1 MINNKYI
8 KVCGMTDG
16 ENIRAVE
23 ALGVD
28 LIGFIFYPGSPRCV
42 RQTPSYLPRRAKR
55 VGVFVDA
62 SRDEILRCHD
72 TYRFDYVQ
80 LHGDESPGFCARLRE
95 QEGLKVIKAFGIA
108 EEAVRLTVAGY
119 EGACDLFLFDTKT
132 PGHGGS
138 GKRFDWSIMDDYE
151 EKTRFLLS
159 GGIGM
164 DTVETLHDFIYPF
177 LAGFDLNSRFETAPG
192 IKDPEL
198 LEIFLENLQR

>member
-1 MINNKYI
+1 MINNKLV
-8 KVCGMTDG
+8 KVCGMTEG

-28 LIGFIFYPGSPRCV
+28 LIGFIFYPGSPRFV
-42 RQTPSYLPRRAKR
+42 REVPSYLPAKAGR

-62 SRDEILRCHD
+62 TRKEILRRHD
-72 TYRFDYVQ
+72 TYRFDYIQ
-80 LHGDESPGFCARLRE
+80 LHGSESPEFCAALRE
-95 QEGLKVIKAFGIA
+95 RDGLRVIKAFGIA
-108 EEAVRLTVAGY
+108 EESVRNTVAGY
-119 EGACDLFLFDTKT
+119 EGACDLFLFDTRT

-138 GKRFDWSIMDDYE
+138 GQRFDWSIMDDYE

-159 GGIGM
+159 GGLGL

-192 IKDPEL
+192 IKDPDL
-198 LEIFLENLQR
+198 LEVFLENLQR

>member
-1 MINNKYI
+1 MINNKLV
-8 KVCGMTDG
+8 KVCGMTEG
-16 ENIRAVE
+16 ENIRAIE
-23 ALGVD
+23 SLGVD
-28 LIGFIFYPGSPRCV
+28 LIGFIFYPGSPRFV
-42 RQTPSYLPRRAKR
+42 REKPSYLPTRAGR

-62 SRDEILRCHD
+62 TREEILRRHGD
-72 TYRFDYVQ
+72 YRFDYIQ
-80 LHGDESPGFCARLRE
+80 LHGSESPEFCAQLRE
-95 QEGLKVIKAFGIA
+95 RDGLRVIKAFGIA
-108 EEAVRLTVAGY
+108 EESVRNTVAGY

-138 GKRFDWSIMDDYE
+138 GQRFDWSIMDDYE

-159 GGIGM
+159 GGLGL

-198 LEIFLENLQR
+198 MEVFLENLQR

>member
-1 MINNKYI
+1 MINGKLI

-23 ALGVD
+23 SLGVD

-42 RQTPSYLPRRAKR
+42 RQVPSYLPVRAKR
-55 VGVFVDA
+55 VGGFVDA
-62 SRDEILRCHD
+62 PRDEILRLHY
-72 TYRFDYVQ
+72 TYRFDYSQ
-80 LHGDESPGFCARLRE
+80 LHGDERPEFCAQLRE
-95 QEGLKVIKAFGIA
+95 QDGLKVIKAFGIA
-108 EEAVRLTVAGY
+108 EESVRLTVAGY
-119 EGACDLFLFDTKT
+119 EGACDLFLFDTNT

-138 GKRFDWSIMDDYE
+138 GQRFDWSIMDDYE

-159 GGIGM
+159 GGIGL
-164 DTVETLHDFIYPF
+164 DTVDMLHDFIYPF

-192 IKDPEL
+192 VKDPDL

>member
-42 RQTPSYLPRRAKR
+42 RETPSYLPRRAKR

-62 SRDEILRCHD
+62 SRDEILRRHD

-80 LHGDESPGFCARLRE
+80 LHGGESPEFCARLRE
-95 QEGLKVIKAFGIA
+95 QDGLKVIKAFGIA

-138 GKRFDWSIMDDYE
+138 GQRFDWSIMDDYE
-151 EKTRFLLS
+151 EKTRFILS
-159 GGIGM
+159 GGLGL

>member
-1 MINNKYI
+1 MINGKLI

-23 ALGVD
+23 SLGAD

-42 RQTPSYLPRRAKR
+42 RETPSYLPRRAKR

-62 SRDEILRCHD
+62 SRDEILRRHD
-72 TYRFDYVQ
+72 TYRFDYIQ
-80 LHGDESPGFCARLRE
+80 LHGDESPEFCAQLRE

-159 GGIGM
+159 GGIGL
-164 DTVETLHDFIYPF
+164 DTVDTLHDFIYPF

-192 IKDPEL
+192 LKDPDL

>member
-1 MINNKYI
+1 MINNKLV
-8 KVCGMTDG
+8 KVCGMTEG
-16 ENIRAVE
+16 ENIRDVE

-28 LIGFIFYPGSPRCV
+28 LIGFIFWPGSPRFV
-42 RQTPSYLPRRAKR
+42 REVPTYLPRKAGR

-62 SRDEILRCHD
+62 TREEILRRNE
-72 TYRFDYVQ
+72 TFGFTYVQ
-80 LHGDESPGFCARLRE
+80 LHGNESPEFCARLRE
-95 QEGLKVIKAFGIA
+95 QDGLRVIKAFGIA
-108 EEAVRLTVAGY
+108 DEDVRNTVVGY

-138 GKRFDWSIMDDYE
+138 GRRFDWSVMDDYE
-151 EKTRFLLS
+151 EKTRFILS

-164 DTVETLHDFIYPF
+164 DMVATLHDFIYPF

-198 LEIFLENLQR
+198 LEIFMENLQR

>member
-1 MINNKYI
+1 MINGKLI

-23 ALGVD
+23 SLGAD

-42 RQTPSYLPRRAKR
+42 RETPSYLPRRAKR

-62 SRDEILRCHD
+62 SRDEILRRHD
-72 TYRFDYVQ
+72 TFRFDYIQ
-80 LHGDESPGFCARLRE
+80 LHGDESPEFCAQLRE

-159 GGIGM
+159 GGIGL
-164 DTVETLHDFIYPF
+164 DTVDTLHDFIYPF

-192 IKDPEL
+192 LKDPDL

>member
-1 MINNKYI
+1 MINNKLV
-8 KVCGMTDG
+8 KVCGMTEG
-16 ENIRAVE
+16 ENIRAIE
-23 ALGVD
+23 SLGVD
-28 LIGFIFYPGSPRCV
+28 LIGFIFYPGSPRFV
-42 RQTPSYLPRRAKR
+42 REKPSYLPTRAGR

-62 SRDEILRCHD
+62 TREEILRRHD
-72 TYRFDYVQ
+72 EYRFDYIQ
-80 LHGDESPGFCARLRE
+80 LHGSESPEFCAQLRGRD
-95 QEGLKVIKAFGIA
+95 GLRVIKAFGIA
-108 EEAVRLTVAGY
+108 EESVRNTVAGY

-138 GKRFDWSIMDDYE
+138 GQRFDWSIMDDYE

-159 GGIGM
+159 GGLGL

-198 LEIFLENLQR
+198 MEVFLENLQR

>member
-1 MINNKYI
+1 MINGQLI
-8 KVCGMTDG
+8 KVCGMTEG
-16 ENIRAVE
+16 ENIRAIE

-42 RQTPSYLPRRAKR
+42 RQKPSYLPTRAGR

-62 SRDEILRCHD
+62 DRDEILRRHD
-72 TYRFDYVQ
+72 EYQFSYIQ
-80 LHGDESPGFCARLRE
+80 LHGSESPEFCARLRE
-95 QEGLKVIKAFGIA
+95 QDGLRVIKAFGIA
-108 EEAVRLTVAGY
+108 EESVRNTVAGY

-138 GKRFDWSIMDDYE
+138 GQRFDWSIMDDYE

-159 GGIGM
+159 GGIGL
-164 DTVETLHDFIYPF
+164 DTVEILHDFIYPY
-177 LAGFDLNSRFETAPG
+177 LAGIDLNSRFETAPG

-198 LEIFLENLQR
+198 MEVFLENLQR

>member
-1 MINNKYI
+1 MINGQLI
-8 KVCGMTDG
+8 KVCGMTEG
-16 ENIRAVE
+16 ENIRAIE

-42 RQTPSYLPRRAKR
+42 RRMPSYLPARAGR

-62 SRDEILRCHD
+62 DRDEILRRHD
-72 TYRFDYVQ
+72 DYCFDYIQ
-80 LHGDESPGFCARLRE
+80 LHGSESPEFCAALRE
-95 QEGLKVIKAFGIA
+95 RDGLKVIKAFGIA
-108 EEAVRLTVAGY
+108 EESVRNTVAGY

-138 GKRFDWSIMDDYE
+138 GQRFDWSIMDDYE

-159 GGIGM
+159 GGIGL
-164 DTVETLHDFIYPF
+164 DTVETLHDFIYPY
-177 LAGFDLNSRFETAPG
+177 LAGIDLNSRFETAPG

-198 LEIFLENLQR
+198 TEIFLENLQR

>member
-1 MINNKYI
+1 MINNKLV

-42 RQTPSYLPRRAKR
+42 REVPSYLPRKAGR

-62 SRDEILRCHD
+62 PREEILRRHE
-72 TYRFDYVQ
+72 TFRFDYIQ
-80 LHGDESPGFCARLRE
+80 LHGSESPAFCAQLRE
-95 QEGLKVIKAFGIA
+95 RDGLRVIKAFGIA
-108 EEAVRLTVAGY
+108 EESVRNTVAGY

-138 GKRFDWSIMDDYE
+138 GQRFD
-151 EKTRFLLS
+151 F
-159 GGIGM
+159 
-164 DTVETLHDFIYPF
+164 
-177 LAGFDLNSRFETAPG
+177 NSRFETSPG
-192 IKDPEL
+192 IKDPDL

>member
-1 MINNKYI
+1 MINGKLI

-16 ENIRAVE
+16 DNIRAVE
-23 ALGVD
+23 SLGAD

-42 RQTPSYLPRRAKR
+42 RETPSYLPRRAKR

-62 SRDEILRCHD
+62 SRDEILRRHD
-72 TYRFDYVQ
+72 TFRFDYIQ
-80 LHGDESPGFCARLRE
+80 LHGDESPEFCAQLRE

-159 GGIGM
+159 GGIGL
-164 DTVETLHDFIYPF
+164 DTVDTLHDFIYPF

-192 IKDPEL
+192 LKDPDL

>member
-1 MINNKYI
+1 MINGKLI

-23 ALGVD
+23 ALGAD
-28 LIGFIFYPGSPRCV
+28 LIGFIFYPGSPRCI

-62 SRDEILRCHD
+62 PHDEILRRHD
-72 TYRFDYVQ
+72 TFRFDYIQ
-80 LHGDESPGFCARLRE
+80 LHGDESPEFCAQLRE
-95 QEGLKVIKAFGIA
+95 QDGLKVIKAFGIA

-159 GGIGM
+159 GGIGL
-164 DTVETLHDFIYPF
+164 DTVGTLHDFIYPF

-192 IKDPEL
+192 LKDPEL

>member
-1 MINNKYI
+1 MINNKLV

-16 ENIRAVE
+16 ENIRDIE

-28 LIGFIFYPGSPRCV
+28 LIGFIFWPGSPRCV
-42 RQTPSYLPRRAKR
+42 REVPSYLPRRAGR

-62 SRDEILRCHD
+62 PREEILRRHD
-72 TYRFDYVQ
+72 TFRFDYIQ
-80 LHGDESPGFCARLRE
+80 LHGSESPEFCAQLRE
-95 QEGLKVIKAFGIA
+95 RDGLRVIKAFGIA
-108 EEAVRLTVAGY
+108 EESVRNTVAGY
-119 EGACDLFLFDTKT
+119 EGACDLFLFDTRT
-132 PGHGGS
+132 PDHGGS

-159 GGIGM
+159 GGLGL

-192 IKDPEL
+192 IKDPDL
-198 LEIFLENLQR
+198 LEVFLENLQR

>member
-1 MINNKYI
+1 MINGKLI

-16 ENIRAVE
+16 DNIRAVE
-23 ALGVD
+23 SLGAD
-28 LIGFIFYPGSPRCV
+28 LIGFIFYPGSPRFV
-42 RQTPSYLPRRAKR
+42 RETPSYLPRRAKR

-62 SRDEILRCHD
+62 SRDEILRRHD
-72 TYRFDYVQ
+72 TFRFDYIQ
-80 LHGDESPGFCARLRE
+80 LHGDESPEFCAQLRE

-159 GGIGM
+159 GGIGL
-164 DTVETLHDFIYPF
+164 DTVDTLHDFIYPF

-192 IKDPEL
+192 LKDPDL